1 MNDDMHVIQNSW
13 YMDLGYEWLPNILTP
28 SVVKAIPYNMF
39 CILFCNFFGILQSM
53 LQHCNR
59 LIWLSHGLL
68 IPMVRLNKPDMM
80 PSLPKRYNLVFT
92 IPKFG

>member
-1 MNDDMHVIQNSW
+1 MNGVQT
-13 YMDLGYEWLPNILTP
+13 LTP
-28 SVVKAIPYNMF
+28 LVVKAIPYNMF
-39 CILFCNFFGILQSM
+39 CISFGNFFGILQSM

-92 IPKFG
+92 NTQIWLIISDHDLTAISGQ